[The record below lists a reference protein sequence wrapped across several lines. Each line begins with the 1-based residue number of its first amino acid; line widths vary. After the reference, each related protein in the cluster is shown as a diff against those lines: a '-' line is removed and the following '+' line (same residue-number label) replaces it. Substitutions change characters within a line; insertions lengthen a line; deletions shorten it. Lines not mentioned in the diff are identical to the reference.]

1 MLFSSKR
8 SDGKRVH
15 SNDPVFAVM
24 PFIMRGRNESAVYY
38 KRTIPVEA
46 MQKMVVDF
54 RRKGI
59 RITVFNIIVAAL
71 MQTCYRRPALNRFV
85 AGRRLYEHHH
95 FEAAY
100 VVKQSMTDDGVESV
114 AKIRVDENDTVL
126 TIADRMRASNTDIQQ
141 EKEKEDDR
149 LIRFFAKMPSFMIRF
164 SATVLRFLDFYG
176 YLPRSL
182 QNILPF
188 FSSVFISHL
197 GSLGADAPFHH
208 LYEFGTNSIFLTI
221 GRVYDAPYKADDG
234 GVEWKKSID
243 LAFTVDE
250 RICDGFYL
258 IKSLKLLEQFLLKPE
273 LLLHPAKDALD
284 AYRKYRPEQEE
295 LAEGDASSESK

>member
-1 MLFSSKR
+1 MLFFGKR

-15 SNDPVFAVM
+15 SKDPVFAVM

-46 MQKMVVDF
+46 MHKMVVDF
-54 RRKGI
+54 RRQGI

-85 AGRRLYEHHH
+85 AGRRLYEHPY

-100 VVKQSMTDDGVESV
+100 VVKQSLTDEGVESV

-126 TIADRMRASNTDIQQ
+126 TIAQRMRESNGAIQA
-141 EKEKEDDR
+141 EKEKDDDK
-149 LIRFFAKMPSFMIRF
+149 LIRFFAKMPSFLIRI
-164 SATVLRFLDFYG
+164 SAAVLRFLDFYG
-176 YLPRSL
+176 FLPRSL
-182 QNILPF
+182 QDILPF
-188 FSSVFISHL
+188 FSSIFISHL

-221 GRVYDAPYKADDG
+221 GRTYDVPYQTKDG

-243 LAFTVDE
+243 LAFTIDE

-273 LLLHPAKDALD
+273 LLLHPAKEELD
-284 AYRKYRPEQEE
+284 AYRKY
-295 LAEGDASSESK
+295 SEK